1 MRIPGGVSIAA
12 LVVAAFLFD
21 GPEAVAQDCDHGGNH
36 TITVRPDGSGGA
48 TLRYR
53 GGPGDAVR
61 VCPGDTVSWVLTGS
75 NRTFFVDFFA
85 GAPFAGDSRRPN
97 NTRLT
102 VTIDAGTGDYA
113 YDVGL
118 DGGPGVDPVIIVD

>member
-1 MRIPGGVSIAA
+1 MRILSGVSIAA
-12 LVVAAFLFD
+12 LVVAASFLN
-21 GPEAVAQDCDHGGNH
+21 GPQALAQGCDNGGNH

-48 TLRYR
+48 TLSYR
-53 GGPGDAVR
+53 GGPGDEVR

-75 NRTFFVDFFA
+75 DRTFFVDFFG

-102 VTIDAGTGDYA
+102 VTIDAGPGDYA

-118 DGGPGVDPVIIVD
+118 DGGPGVDPVIIVE